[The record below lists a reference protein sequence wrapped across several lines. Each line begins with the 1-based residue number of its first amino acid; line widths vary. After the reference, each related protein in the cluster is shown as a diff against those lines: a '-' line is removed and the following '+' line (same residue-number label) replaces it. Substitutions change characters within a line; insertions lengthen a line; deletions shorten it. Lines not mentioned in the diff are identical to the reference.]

1 MAWCQGGKHI
11 GTILSSAAIYK
22 ICSNM
27 YSEQLVETEIYMDY
41 SDPLS
46 DEELS
51 FDVLSRDSTCLEEP
65 KTLENVKE
73 REVNI

>member
-1 MAWCQGGKHI
+1 
-11 GTILSSAAIYK
+11 
-22 ICSNM
+22 M

-51 FDVLSRDSTCLEEP
+51 FDVLSRDSTCLEEL

-73 REVNI
+73 RKVNI

>member
-1 MAWCQGGKHI
+1 
-11 GTILSSAAIYK
+11 
-22 ICSNM
+22 M
-27 YSEQLVETEIYMDY
+27 YSEQLVESEIYMDY
-41 SDPLS
+41 SDSLS

-51 FDVLSRDSTCLEEP
+51 FDVLSMDSTCIEEP